1 MRINRA
7 LKFYIIYILISLLE
21 HSASAARIENTT
33 LFANKL
39 TYEQEDKVFQ
49 AVGDVTLV
57 SKEYTILAD
66 QIFYDAAKDL
76 VFAKGNLLIMDRQGN
91 IITGSE
97 IILQDKFGR
106 IILNDMAAKLT
117 NQTSVITASRVGK
130 FDDQTIEMDYVCYT
144 ACNTS
149 EFKNPIWQIKA
160 KHTSINQNKKTI
172 EYRNVFFEVFGV
184 PVIFLPYFSHPTPRA
199 KAKSGLLAPFLDTK
213 NLKMPIYFRAKS
225 NLDLTIT
232 PRFADGQVITE
243 GEIRHLTNHGGY
255 QFNGS
260 IANMEAVKKDHL
272 GSVIKDQYLNQYHI
286 FGDGNFR
293 FDNITAGF
301 NLRKASNPSYI
312 RKYYD
317 IYDPYLTSRIYDRE
331 VQGANYTQA
340 EALYFQDMRSQKMF
354 AKDLFVAPII
364 RTKRLYPLLDQGY
377 LSIDSNQLFYKAGNQ
392 YQAWRSSNIFNLSKT
407 FELQNH
413 IFDVDLYNKIDLYKF
428 NATIKDHTKA
438 ARQNTAFVKN
448 IPEIHTHW
456 RYPLITN
463 SLLIIEPVALI
474 SSNLS
479 KYHDKQI
486 LPIDSEPEFELDE
499 LNLVSPNRFSGRDNN
514 ETGDRISYGVNL
526 QKINQTTYSLFLGK
540 NHSKLNKNNTV
551 GNISASNQNTEFYY
565 RFNLSSKFNINMHE
579 LGTLYTIDKFD
590 FSAILFKKNSRK
602 HQELYSLKK
611 ISNLINKIRYNFNE
625 NWSANLDTVIDLSD
639 DRATLIRGFGVTY
652 QYDCVRISVRIFD
665 NFTQDPNRNIKKS
678 KNNISFKIGL
688 KTLNM

>member
-1 MRINRA
+1 
-7 LKFYIIYILISLLE
+7 LL
-21 HSASAARIENTT
+21 
-33 LFANKL
+33 
-39 TYEQEDKVFQ
+39 
-49 AVGDVTLV
+49 
-57 SKEYTILAD
+57 
-66 QIFYDAAKDL
+66 
-76 VFAKGNLLIMDRQGN
+76 FAKGNLLILDRHGN
-91 IITGSE
+91 VITGTE

-106 IILNDMAAKLT
+106 IILNNMAAKLT
-117 NQTSVITASRVGK
+117 NQTSIITASRVSK
-130 FDDQTIEMDYVCYT
+130 LDNQTIEMDYACYT
-144 ACNTS
+144 ACNAS

-184 PVIFLPYFSHPTPRA
+184 PIIFLPYFSHPTSRA

-213 NLKMPIYFRAKS
+213 NLKLPIYFRAKS
-225 NLDLTIT
+225 NLDFTLT

-243 GEIRHLTNHGGY
+243 GEIRHLTNHGQY
-255 QFNGS
+255 QFNSS
-260 IANMEAVKKDHL
+260 IANMEAEKKDHL
-272 GSVIKDQYLNQYHI
+272 GNLIKDHYINQYHI

-293 FDNITAGF
+293 FDNVSAGF

-317 IYDPYLTSRIYDRE
+317 IYDPYLTSKIYARE

-354 AKDLFVAPII
+354 VKDLFAAPMI
-364 RTKRLYPLLDQGY
+364 RTKRLYPLFDQSY
-377 LSIDSNQLFYKAGNQ
+377 LSIDSNQLFYKVGNQ

-407 FELQNH
+407 LELQNH
-413 IFDVDLYNKIDLYKF
+413 VLDVNLYNKIDLYKF
-428 NATIKDHTKA
+428 NATIKDHSKA
-438 ARQNTAFVKN
+438 ADQNATFVKN
-448 IPEIHTHW
+448 IPEIHISW

-463 SLLIIEPVALI
+463 NLLIIEPVALI

-486 LPIDSEPEFELDE
+486 LPIDSETEFELDE

-540 NHSKLNKNNTV
+540 NHSKLNKNHTV
-551 GNISASNQNTEFYY
+551 GNISTSNQISELYY

-579 LGTLYTIDKFD
+579 LGTWYTIDKLD
-590 FSAILFKKNSRK
+590 LSAILFKKNSIK
-602 HQELYSLKK
+602 YQDLYSLKK
-611 ISNLINKIRYNFNE
+611 ISNLTGKIRYNFNE
-625 NWSANLDTVIDLSD
+625 NWSANLDTVIDLSNN
-639 DRATLIRGFGVTY
+639 RETLIRGFGVTY